1 MQQLIWSMLKTQSLH
16 NRCPNTHHH
25 QTNWGGPFTRKLI
38 CLPNRSLKKIK
49 IRMGNTQFADDMQPL
64 YFPDGHP
71 STEVFQGMKTI
82 FGRVWLQRC
91 WPKTYTMQRFKCPPC
106 AHDCCCHC
114 ILHCKP
120 YFKHVETV
128 LETTWKGHSFQ
139 VNFLPKFHCKLS
151 FIKQWWGYAKQLY
164 HLNLESSHKDILKK
178 IALAALN
185 SVPLESMQQ

>member
-1 MQQLIWSMLKTQSLH
+1 
-16 NRCPNTHHH
+16 
-25 QTNWGGPFTRKLI
+25 
-38 CLPNRSLKKIK
+38 
-49 IRMGNTQFADDMQPL
+49 MGNTQFADDMQPL

-82 FGRVWLQRC
+82 LEEYGFKDVDQKLTQC
-91 WPKTYTMQRFKCPPC
+91 KDFKCPPG

-128 LETTWKGHSFQ
+128 LETTCKGHSFQ
-139 VNFLPKFHCKLS
+139 VNFLPKFHCKLN

-164 HLNLESSHKDILKK
+164 HLNPESSHKDILKK